1 VDSVDNVV
9 ALRRALLAWYDR
21 EARALPWRASPGS
34 SPPDPYPVLVSEVML
49 QQTTVA
55 AVIPYFERFLKRFPT
70 LESLAAASQQ
80 EVLQHWAGLGYYSR
94 GRHLHAAAQAIVA
107 DGWPQ
112 DERALRA
119 LPGVGVYTAAA
130 LAAIAFNQ
138 PATAV
143 DGNVER
149 VVARLCAVTDP
160 LPGAKPALGA
170 LARRLAAFERPGDF
184 AQALMDLGAVV
195 CTPRAPK
202 CGLCPWAGSC
212 EGLRLGVAEALPRKA
227 MKPERARRF
236 GAAFALFRGD
246 QVYVVRRPQK
256 GLLAGMRGLPTTE
269 WRLVPWIAAEA
280 LAAAPVA
287 VAYAD
292 AGEVRHVFTH
302 FPLALR
308 VYVGI
313 APTDFEGDGD
323 FLPSGADLGLPTVFA
338 KALERAAAARQP

>member
-1 VDSVDNVV
+1 
-9 ALRRALLAWYDR
+9 
-21 EARALPWRASPGS
+21 
-34 SPPDPYPVLVSEVML
+34 ML

-55 AVIPYFERFLKRFPT
+55 AVIPYFARFMKRFPT
-70 LESLAAASQQ
+70 VESLAAASQQ

-149 VVARLCAVTDP
+149 VMARLCAVTDP
-160 LPGAKPALGA
+160 LPGAKRALGA
-170 LARRLAAFERPGDF
+170 LARRLSASERPGDF

-195 CTPRAPK
+195 CTPRTPH
-202 CGLCPWAGSC
+202 CGLCPWASSC
-212 EGLRLGVAEALPRKA
+212 EGLRLGCAASLPRKA
-227 MKPERARRF
+227 MKPERAHRF
-236 GAAFALFRGD
+236 GAAFVLFRGD

-256 GLLAGMRGLPTTE
+256 GLLAGMRGLPTTA
-269 WRLVPWIAAEA
+269 WRPVPWGEAEA
-280 LAAAPVA
+280 QAAAPVA
-287 VAYAD
+287 AAYAD
-292 AGEVRHVFTH
+292 AGEVRHAFTH
-302 FPLALR
+302 FPLALT
-308 VYVGI
+308 VYVGL
-313 APTDFEGDGD
+313 APADFEGDGE
-323 FLPSGADLGLPTVFA
+323 FLSRSEDLGLPTVFK
-338 KALERAAAARQP
+338 KALERAVAAHQP